1 MKKFL
6 KIPALVVCDLFL
18 CAVTT
23 LFSAVLIFEF
33 SFKEAII
40 YLTINT
46 EYLFI
51 WPTVIIFNLI
61 FDCYSSLWRRS
72 GLFDLLRLAI
82 SNACAG
88 VIWSILKLL
97 GFIEFSGSI
106 LILSFILIFM
116 FSAFS
121 RLLPRFF
128 QIISSRSVT
137 KATANRTVIVG
148 SGETGT
154 YLAQYF
160 LTNPDKGFLPVAFID
175 NDPQLKD
182 ALICG
187 LKVAG
192 GDNQLPVI
200 IEKYDVRTVMVAL
213 PSAAREDLRRI
224 YKLVRNT
231 DAVLKIYSGVQDYTD
246 RVGDP
251 IGSNSKAGLRNIR
264 IEDLLGRDAVKIK
277 NGEAKELLCDATVL
291 ITGGA
296 GSIGSELCRQVLAAG
311 AKQLIVYDFNEN
323 GLFYIGNELSE
334 QFGKDRYVT
343 ILGSIRDKSRLKSV
357 FDEYKP
363 QLVFHAAAHKH
374 VPMMEI
380 NPLEA
385 VKNNI
390 FGTRNVLAQCIESGV
405 KKCVLISSDK
415 AVNPSNIMGATK
427 RISELLFMEFNRQ
440 DKTEFCAVR
449 FGNVL
454 GSEGSVVP
462 FFAKQIESGGPIT
475 ITDPEIT
482 RYFMTIPEAVSLVL
496 QAGALAKGG
505 EIFVLDMGEPVKIK
519 DLAED
524 MIRLTGLVPGRDI
537 KLKYIGLR
545 PGEKMFEELSMSA
558 ESVDTTSH
566 EKIFVLRDNNL
577 DPLGLQKL
585 LEKLSEAIKS
595 EDPDAAEREIFD
607 FLPTNY
613 RT

>member
-1 MKKFL
+1 MF
-6 KIPALVVCDLFL
+6 F
-18 CAVTT
+18 
-23 LFSAVLIFEF
+23 F
-33 SFKEAII
+33 
-40 YLTINT
+40 IN
-46 EYLFI
+46 
-51 WPTVIIFNLI
+51 
-61 FDCYSSLWRRS
+61 
-72 GLFDLLRLAI
+72 
-82 SNACAG
+82 
-88 VIWSILKLL
+88 
-97 GFIEFSGSI
+97 
-106 LILSFILIFM
+106 FM
-116 FSAFS
+116 FSAFA
-121 RLLPRFF
+121 RLLPRFL

-137 KATANRTVIVG
+137 RATANRTVIVG
-148 SGETGT
+148 CGETGT

-160 LTNPDKGFLPVAFID
+160 ITNPEKGFLPVAFVD

-187 LKVAG
+187 LKVVG
-192 GDNQLPVI
+192 GDNQLPSI
-200 IEKYDVRTVMVAL
+200 IEKYDVHTVMVAI
-213 PSAAREDLRRI
+213 PSASRADLRRI
-224 YKLVRNT
+224 YGLVRNT
-231 DAVLKIYSGVQDYTD
+231 DAALKIYSGVQDYND
-246 RVGDP
+246 RVGD
-251 IGSNSKAGLRNIR
+251 NAHANLRNIR
-264 IEDLLGRDAVKIK
+264 IEDLLGRDSVKLK
-277 NGEAKELLCDATVL
+277 NGEAKALLSDATVL
-291 ITGGA
+291 VTGGA
-296 GSIGSELCRQVLAAG
+296 GFIGSELCRQVLEAG
-311 AKQLIVYDFNEN
+311 ARRLVVYDFNEN

-334 QFGKDRYVT
+334 RFGNSRFVT
-343 ILGSIRDKSRLKSV
+343 ILGSIRDKNRLKTV

-390 FGTRNVLAQCIESGV
+390 FGTRNVLSQCIESGI

-427 RISELLFMEFNRQ
+427 RIAELLFMDFNRQ

-462 FFAKQIESGGPIT
+462 YFAKQIESGGPVT
-475 ITDPEIT
+475 VTDPEIT

-524 MIRLTGLVPGRDI
+524 MIRLAGLMPGRDI

-558 ESVDTTSH
+558 ETMDKTTH
-566 EKIFVLRDNNL
+566 EKYSFCATI
-577 DPLGLQKL
+577 PLTQPG
-585 LEKLSEAIKS
+585 
-595 EDPDAAEREIFD
+595 
-607 FLPTNY
+607 
-613 RT
+613 